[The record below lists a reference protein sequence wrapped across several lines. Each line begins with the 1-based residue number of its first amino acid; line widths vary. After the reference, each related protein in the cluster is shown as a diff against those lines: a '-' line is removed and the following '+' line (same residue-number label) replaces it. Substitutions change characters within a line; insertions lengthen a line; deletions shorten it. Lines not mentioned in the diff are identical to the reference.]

1 MFFFSFRNNADI
13 QPYYYEQPSSTVYVT
28 FDLDLITSLLQKEHF
43 SLFSHHSWIIL
54 MLYSNQLEDDS
65 YKTQLLNSK
74 LQSIKSIRLDTRIYF
89 LFVDTE
95 KKDSDLFEVYRIPTN
110 VNGNL
115 IINKGIDNRLP
126 QVMHLGKYLVQ
137 CILS

>member
-1 MFFFSFRNNADI
+1 
-13 QPYYYEQPSSTVYVT
+13 
-28 FDLDLITSLLQKEHF
+28 
-43 SLFSHHSWIIL
+43 
-54 MLYSNQLEDDS
+54 MLYSNQLVDDS

-89 LFVDTE
+89 LFVNTE

-126 QVMHLGKYLVQ
+126 KIINLGKYPLYLFNKTEARSKICKLLVDRLD
-137 CILS
+137 IEDG